1 MAKLSAFP
9 KCYMDDLCVT
19 RSMSLFDWIDLA
31 ATLDVDGI
39 ELYPGFFTSFDDD
52 YLDKIL
58 QHLKSKNLEAPMMC
72 ASPDFTQ
79 HDPAAREAEI
89 EKEKQMID
97 LTARMGGRYCRV
109 LSGQRREDV
118 SREDGIRYTVESIKA
133 VIPYAASRN
142 VVLNMENHYK
152 DGYWKYPEFAQHIDV
167 FLDVINQIDSPW
179 FGVNYDPS
187 NAIICGEDPLEV
199 LEAIKTRVITMHASD
214 RYLISG
220 TIEDLKKQD
229 GSMGYAKNLRH
240 GVIGKGLN
248 DYDKIFST
256 LRQEGFD
263 NWISI
268 EDGENGMDELRESV
282 RFLRAKMA
290 QHFGPASG
298 GRGEQ

>member
-1 MAKLSAFP
+1 MAKLSVFP
-9 KCYMDDLCVT
+9 KCYMDELCVT

-79 HDPAAREAEI
+79 HDAAVRAAEI

-97 LTARMGGRYCRV
+97 LTARMGGQYCRV

-118 SREDGIRYTVESIKA
+118 SRADGIRYTVESINA
-133 VIPYAASRN
+133 VIPYAASKN
-142 VVLNMENHYK
+142 IILNMENHYK

-199 LEAIKTRVITMHASD
+199 LEAIKHRVITMHASD

-256 LRQEGFD
+256 LKNEGFD

-282 RFLRAKMA
+282 RFLRGKMA

-298 GRGEQ
+298 GRGE

>member
-1 MAKLSAFP
+1 MAKLSVFP
-9 KCYMDDLCVT
+9 KCYMDELCVT

-79 HDPAAREAEI
+79 HDATARAAEL
-89 EKEKQMID
+89 EKERQMID

-118 SREDGIRYTVESIKA
+118 SREDGIRYTVESINA
-133 VIPYAASRN
+133 VIPYAASKN
-142 VVLNMENHYK
+142 IILNMENHYK

-199 LEAIKTRVITMHASD
+199 LAAIKHRVITMHASD

-220 TIEDLKKQD
+220 TIEDLKQQD

-256 LRQEGFD
+256 LRNEGFD

-282 RFLRAKMA
+282 RFLRGKMA
-290 QHFGPASG
+290 QHFGGVSNEATS
-298 GRGEQ
+298 